1 MVSSGEPH
9 TCSEEA
15 SGHRRDPHPSAR
27 NPPPLPGWSA
37 LQRANSRPFAAGKRR
52 PEAPFPRMFPAARI
66 DRSHVLSPPKSATSA
81 SRGGRGAPN
90 RMHSATLQLATSRT
104 EGRSAT
110 FAPVPGGGDL
120 QNNGLPKAGARRALP
135 LCVHFTA
142 PNGTYK
148 PARTQVLFSRNR

>member
-52 PEAPFPRMFPAARI
+52 PEAPFRSMFPAARI
-66 DRSHVLSPPKSATSA
+66 DARGILTVSEAATSA
-81 SRGGRGAPN
+81 SIGRRGASIRKQPERTQRN
-90 RMHSATLQLATSRT
+90 TSRS
-104 EGRSAT
+104 EGRSAA

-120 QNNGLPKAGARRALP
+120 QNNGLPKAGASRALP

-142 PNGTYK
+142 PNGSYK